1 MSAEKVK
8 AAAKVAIQNVCAQFN
23 GKLKLSCNACGV
35 TTNYLSTNLVTPEL
49 IRTSTQ
55 SDFEAALLKNTK
67 CPHCKCTTS
76 LVVHLSY
83 VPSWTNFYNEARQAL
98 KVEVDHKTAVKEH
111 ATRSVFG
118 LVCPKPSPVYT
129 DMPSIPAARVIKTIH
144 HADEWGRCC
153 MTGVVRSTGADPQP
167 GGGLP

>member
-1 MSAEKVK
+1 VSAEEEEV
-8 AAAKVAIQNVCAQFN
+8 AAEVAIQGVCDRFN
-23 GKLKLSCNACGV
+23 GKLYCYCNTCGSRFNTKTV
-35 TTNYLSTNLVTPEL
+35 KPEHV
-49 IRTSTQ
+49 RMHNTQ
-55 SDFEAALLKNTK
+55 SDFEAAMSKKPCAGCNRTEYM
-67 CPHCKCTTS
+67 
-76 LVVHLSY
+76 VVG
-83 VPSWTNFYNEARQAL
+83 PSHATNWTNFYNEARQAL

-111 ATRSVFG
+111 ATRSIFA

-129 DMPSIPAARVIKTIH
+129 CMPSIPAAREIKTIH